1 MASPNHHDITSPD
14 QFKDLLSADLEKVS
28 VLNFWAPW
36 AEPCKQMNEVAKEL
50 ARKHENILVLNI
62 EAESQAEIAESFE
75 VEAVPSFIL
84 LRGHTLL
91 DRISGADASALTKAV
106 ARHSTKVPHAL
117 SKTTQEPAKP
127 LTADQLPAE
136 EKKESV
142 VPEKKEETE
151 EELNARMRGLM
162 NQSKIVVFMKG
173 TPDAPRC
180 GFSRKTVATLREQGV
195 AFTHF
200 DILSDEAVRQGMK
213 KLNDWPTFPQIIVNG
228 ELFGGLDILNESIL
242 TGEFDQVKADLK
254 A

>member
-1 MASPNHHDITSPD
+1 MSWCHRLKPSLRPRSRSHLKSKRYPLSSFYGQVTLGIVVARVNLSDP
-14 QFKDLLSADLEKVS
+14 LLK
-28 VLNFWAPW
+28 
-36 AEPCKQMNEVAKEL
+36 
-50 ARKHENILVLNI
+50 
-62 EAESQAEIAESFE
+62 
-75 VEAVPSFIL
+75 
-84 LRGHTLL
+84 GHTLL

-106 ARHSTKVPHAL
+106 ARHSTKVPQAL